1 MMFDVTRWPAGG
13 GAGIL
18 GRMPLYEYQCR
29 ACGREF
35 EKLVRPGDSV
45 PACDCGSTDLEKLL
59 SHLAVSTE
67 GTRAHNFA
75 KARQRAKKANRD
87 KEIAQFEYEEK
98 HRHHDH

>member
-1 MMFDVTRWPAGG
+1 MMFDVTRWPVGG

-35 EKLVRPGDSV
+35 EKLVRPGDSA

-59 SHLAVSTE
+59 SQLAVSTE

-75 KARQRAKKANRD
+75 KARQRAKRANRD